1 MSDAQAPERATTARW
16 DADRAWAW
24 YRGLP
29 WLVGCNFIPSSAS
42 NQLEMWQAA
51 TFDPATIDREL
62 GLAAGL
68 GFNVIRV
75 YLHDLLWHPDP
86 DAFMQ
91 RVDRFLDLAA
101 SHGLHCILVIF
112 DGVWHNRSYV
122 GPQPDPIPG
131 VHNSR
136 WLQSPS
142 SPEVVDRTTWP
153 RLREYVQGVL
163 ARLGDDDRVLMWD
176 LYNEPG
182 NEGLL
187 GNALPLLQETF
198 GWAREVAPTQPLTAG
213 NWNRAAPFDE
223 LNRYQGLASDV
234 TTFHSYEDAET
245 VGRLIE
251 ELGHLGRPVICTEYL
266 ARTTD
271 SYFETHLPLFRDAG
285 VGCLNWG
292 LVAGR
297 TQTYYPWGSP
307 PGAPEPAVWYHDI
320 FRADG
325 TPYDEAEVELIR
337 AVTHEARTRSHA
349 QP

>member
-1 MSDAQAPERATTARW
+1 MEDAEPIEDTISGRW
-16 DADRAWAW
+16 SAERAWAW
-24 YRGLP
+24 YQRLP
-29 WLVGCNFIPSSAS
+29 WLVGCNFTPSTAS
-42 NQLEMWQAA
+42 NQLEMWQAD
-51 TFDPATIDREL
+51 TFDPATVDREL
-62 GLAAGL
+62 RLAADL

-75 YLHDLLWHPDP
+75 YLHDLLWQPEP
-86 DAFMQ
+86 RAFMA

-101 SHGLHCILVIF
+101 SHGIHCIVVIF

-142 SPEVVDRTTWP
+142 SPEVVDPATWP

-163 ARLGDDDRVLMWD
+163 SWLGDDGRVLMWD

-198 GWAREVAPTQPLTAG
+198 RWAREVEPSQPLTAG

-223 LNRYQGLASDV
+223 LNRFQGAHSDII
-234 TTFHSYEDAET
+234 TFHSYEDAVT
-245 VGRLIE
+245 VAQLIE
-251 ELGHLGRPVICTEYL
+251 RFKSYGRPVVCTEYL

-271 SYFETHLPLFRDAG
+271 SHFETHLPLFRDAG
-285 VGCLNWG
+285 VGCLSWG

-297 TQTYYPWGSP
+297 TQTFYSWGSP
-307 PGAPEPAVWYHDI
+307 PGAPEPATWYHDI
-320 FRADG
+320 YRADG

-337 AVTHEARTRSHA
+337 RVISEARVSPHPER
-349 QP
+349 